1 MNEGH
6 IVQQGSLA
14 DLREKPAND
23 FVCEFINSQRALV
36 FT

>member
-23 FVCEFINSQRALV
+23 FVSEFINSQRALV